1 MTNKVHQRYLKLKKA
16 EIYLEKF
23 IAKELEKANPKSKE
37 DITFYTKK
45 AEEKLFG
52 RQSMK
57 TMPKEVRELLKA
69 SQNKDW
75 NWGNA
80 GASAALTIAPPNLI
94 QVGLTNLNKAAT
106 RFNNKERKRLG
117 IPLKEV
123 TPNLSLRRKVSA
135 GSSLGK
141 DGKNITLLLENI
153 RSQRYL
159 VEDVLGTRNAADVD
173 WQAIE
178 GMKLVQG
185 TWDPTGTNMY
195 HMDQFDNVTHADR
208 KNKERALFTKLQK
221 GNASYDNVFYKSGV
235 HWRSQLSE
243 SSPNYHKA
251 VVSDKSPLSISK
263 TQEYYGTTPF
273 NMEAGRTTW
282 HDRRIRG
289 PKQANDETRALLIS
303 EGANEK
309 QVNRLSDQQLSRY
322 RISGANYS
330 DNYITLFGDGMS
342 TRLKR
347 SGNITNS
354 PTGTVYE
361 GTKAEKLTIK
371 KEKPKE
377 NPLKIDPYKNK
388 PWGSRLE
395 FSDPL

>member
-1 MTNKVHQRYLKLKKA
+1 MTNKVHQRYLQLKKA

-37 DITFYTKK
+37 DITFYMKK

-75 NWGNA
+75 NWSNA
-80 GASAALTIAPPNLI
+80 AASATLTIMPPNLI
-94 QVGLTNLNKAAT
+94 QVGLTNLGKQRDRFRNKGLAI
-106 RFNNKERKRLG
+106 KDQKV
-117 IPLKEV
+117 V

-221 GNASYDNVFYKSGV
+221 GNASYDNVFYKTGV

-309 QVNRLSDQQLSRY
+309 QVNRLNDQQLSRY

-330 DNYITLFGDGMS
+330 DNYITLFGDGNL